1 MKAVSP
7 IEVDSEVRLL
17 AHIADCMGTSMAFEE
32 VLTTAMRF
40 ASAMMG
46 ADGSSILLTDRERGE
61 LNFFIAL
68 GEKAKQ
74 LKNITLGKG
83 EGIAGFVAESGLPM
97 VVSDVRG
104 EARFSTRVDRTTG
117 FKTRS
122 IACVPLKVRGELKG
136 VIEVVSKKPGAFGDK
151 DLDMLGAIAG
161 PVAVMIDNAKLIQE
175 VKTSHDRLAEA
186 TRLKAEMLATMTH
199 EMRTPINIVI
209 GNLDL
214 VLRGFLGD
222 VTEKQRKC
230 LETAMR
236 NSGEA
241 LNLVSS
247 LLDLSRFEAGQ
258 FVVHVE
264 EFRLEDI
271 WTELELLF
279 QIGLS
284 GKAVD
289 LHWKV
294 EGSLPPLSSDRMKV
308 KEILGNIVF
317 NAVKYTDKG
326 EIRVTAAPVN
336 SGEQIAIEV
345 ADTGVGIPKESLPFI
360 FEPFRQVEGS
370 ATRSMGGVGLGLAI
384 AKRLV
389 NLLHGR
395 VEVASDMGK
404 GTTFHI
410 VVPTR
415 YEERMKQTS

>member
-1 MKAVSP
+1 MSP
-7 IEVDSEVRLL
+7 VEVDSEVRIL

-40 ASAMMG
+40 TSAMMG

-74 LKNITLGKG
+74 LKNITLAKG
-83 EGIAGFVAESGLPM
+83 EGIAGFVAETGLPI
-97 VVSDVRG
+97 VVSDARR
-104 EARFSTRVDRTTG
+104 ENRFSMRVDRATG

-136 VIEVVSKKPGAFGDK
+136 VIEVVSKKAGAFGDK
-151 DLDMLGAIAG
+151 ELDMLTAIAG

-175 VKTSHDRLAEA
+175 VKTLHDRLAEA
-186 TRLKAEMLATMTH
+186 TRLKGEMLATMTH

-214 VLRGFLGD
+214 VLRGFLGEL
-222 VTEKQRKC
+222 TEKQRKC

-258 FVVHVE
+258 YVVHVE
-264 EFRLEDI
+264 EFRLEDL

-284 GKAVD
+284 GKAVELSWTVD
-289 LHWKV
+289 
-294 EGSLPPLSSDRMKV
+294 GPLPALSTDRMKV

-326 EIRVTAAPVN
+326 HIRVTAAPVQ

-360 FEPFRQVEGS
+360 FEPFRQMEGS
-370 ATRSMGGVGLGLAI
+370 ATRSLGGVGLGLAI
-384 AKRLV
+384 AKRLLD
-389 NLLHGR
+389 LLHGK
-395 VEVASDMGK
+395 VDVASDMGK
-404 GTTFHI
+404 GTTFRI
-410 VVPTR
+410 TVPAR
-415 YEERMKQTS
+415 YEA

>member
-1 MKAVSP
+1 VKALSLV
-7 IEVDSEVRLL
+7 EVDSEVRIL

-40 ASAMMG
+40 TSAMMG

-74 LKNITLGKG
+74 LKNITLAKG
-83 EGIAGFVAESGLPM
+83 EGIAGFVAETGLPM
-97 VVSDVRG
+97 VVSDARR
-104 EARFSTRVDRTTG
+104 ENRFSMRVDRATG

-136 VIEVVSKKPGAFGDK
+136 VIEVVSKKAGAFGDK
-151 DLDMLGAIAG
+151 ELDMLTAIAG

-175 VKTSHDRLAEA
+175 VKALHDRLGEA
-186 TRLKAEMLATMTH
+186 TRLKGEMLATMTH

-214 VLRGFLGD
+214 VLRGFLGEL
-222 VTEKQRKC
+222 TEKQRKC
-230 LETAMR
+230 LDTAMR

-258 FVVHVE
+258 YVVHVE
-264 EFRLEDI
+264 EFRLEDL

-284 GKAVD
+284 GKAVELSWTVD
-289 LHWKV
+289 
-294 EGSLPPLSSDRMKV
+294 GPLPALSTDRMKV

-326 EIRVTAAPVN
+326 HIRVTAAPVQ

-360 FEPFRQVEGS
+360 FEPFRQMEGS
-370 ATRSMGGVGLGLAI
+370 ATRSLGGVGLGLAI
-384 AKRLV
+384 AKRLLD
-389 NLLHGR
+389 LLHGK
-395 VEVASDMGK
+395 VDVASDMGK
-404 GTTFHI
+404 GTTFRI
-410 VVPTR
+410 TVPAR
-415 YEERMKQTS
+415 YEA

>member
-1 MKAVSP
+1 MSP
-7 IEVDSEVRLL
+7 VEVDSEVRIL

-74 LKNITLGKG
+74 LKNITLAKG
-83 EGIAGFVAESGLPM
+83 EGIAGFVAETGLPM
-97 VVSDVRG
+97 VVSDVRR
-104 EARFSTRVDRTTG
+104 EARWSKRVDRTTG
-117 FKTRS
+117 FKTRA

-136 VIEVVSKKPGAFGDK
+136 VIEVVSKKVGAFGDK
-151 DLDMLGAIAG
+151 DLDMLTAIAG

-175 VKTSHDRLAEA
+175 AKALHDRFGEA
-186 TRLKAEMLATMTH
+186 TRLKGEMLATMTH

-214 VLRGFLGD
+214 VLRGFLGEL
-222 VTEKQRKC
+222 TEKQRKC

-258 FVVHVE
+258 YVVHVE
-264 EFRLEDI
+264 EFRLEDL
-271 WTELELLF
+271 WTELEMLF

-284 GKAVD
+284 GKAVELSWTVD
-289 LHWKV
+289 
-294 EGSLPPLSSDRMKV
+294 GPLPVLSTDRMKV

-326 EIRVTAAPVN
+326 HIRVTAAPLQ

-345 ADTGVGIPKESLPFI
+345 TDTGVGIPKDSLPFI
-360 FEPFRQVEGS
+360 FEPFRQMEGS
-370 ATRSMGGVGLGLAI
+370 ATRSLGGVGLGLAI
-384 AKRLV
+384 AKRFL
-389 NLLHGR
+389 NLLHGK
-395 VEVASDMGK
+395 VDVTSDMGK
-404 GTTFHI
+404 GTTFRI
-410 VVPTR
+410 TVPAR
-415 YEERMKQTS
+415 YEA

>member
-1 MKAVSP
+1 MNP
-7 IEVDSEVRLL
+7 PDVDSEVRLL

-46 ADGSSILLTDRERGE
+46 ADGSSILLTERERGE

-74 LKNITLGKG
+74 LKNITLAKG
-83 EGIAGFVAESGLPM
+83 EGIAGFVAETGLPM
-97 VVSDVRG
+97 VVSDVRR
-104 EARFSTRVDRTTG
+104 ETRFSKRVDRTTG

-136 VIEVVSKKPGAFGDK
+136 VIEVVSKKAGAFGDK
-151 DLDMLGAIAG
+151 ELDMLTAIAG
-161 PVAVMIDNAKLIQE
+161 PVAVMIDNAKLIHE
-175 VKTSHDRLAEA
+175 VKTLHDRLAEA
-186 TRLKAEMLATMTH
+186 TRLKAELLATMTH

-214 VLRGFLGD
+214 VLRGYLGD
-222 VTEKQRKC
+222 LTEKQRKC
-230 LETAMR
+230 LDTAMR

-279 QIGLS
+279 KIGLS
-284 GKAVD
+284 GKAVELSWTVD
-289 LHWKV
+289 
-294 EGSLPPLSSDRMKV
+294 GTLPALSTDRTKV

-326 EIRVTAAPVN
+326 YIRVTAAPVQ

-345 ADTGVGIPKESLPFI
+345 TDTGVGIPQESLPFI
-360 FEPFRQVEGS
+360 FEPFRQMEGS
-370 ATRSMGGVGLGLAI
+370 ATRSLGGVGIGLAI
-384 AKRLV
+384 AKRLI
-389 NLLHGR
+389 NLLHGK
-395 VEVASDMGK
+395 VDVASDMGK
-404 GTTFHI
+404 GTTFRI
-410 VVPTR
+410 TVPVR
-415 YEERMKQTS
+415 YAA

>member
-1 MKAVSP
+1 MKALSLV
-7 IEVDSEVRLL
+7 EVDSEVRIL

-40 ASAMMG
+40 TSAMMG

-74 LKNITLGKG
+74 LKNITLAKG
-83 EGIAGFVAESGLPM
+83 EGIAGFVAETGLPM
-97 VVSDVRG
+97 VVSDARR
-104 EARFSTRVDRTTG
+104 ENRFSMRVDRATG

-136 VIEVVSKKPGAFGDK
+136 VIEVVSKKAGAFGDK
-151 DLDMLGAIAG
+151 ELDMLTAIAG

-175 VKTSHDRLAEA
+175 VKALHDRLGEA
-186 TRLKAEMLATMTH
+186 TRLKGEMLATMTH

-214 VLRGFLGD
+214 VLRGFLGEL
-222 VTEKQRKC
+222 TEKQRKC
-230 LETAMR
+230 LDTAMR

-258 FVVHVE
+258 YVVHVE
-264 EFRLEDI
+264 EFRLEDL

-284 GKAVD
+284 GKAVELSWTVD
-289 LHWKV
+289 
-294 EGSLPPLSSDRMKV
+294 GPLPALSTDRMKV

-326 EIRVTAAPVN
+326 HIRVTAAPVQ

-360 FEPFRQVEGS
+360 FEPFRQMEGS
-370 ATRSMGGVGLGLAI
+370 ATRSLGGVGLGLAI
-384 AKRLV
+384 AKRLLD
-389 NLLHGR
+389 LLHGK
-395 VEVASDMGK
+395 VDVASDMGK
-404 GTTFHI
+404 GTTFRI
-410 VVPTR
+410 TVPAR
-415 YEERMKQTS
+415 YEA